1 MKNSI
6 RFPHMFR
13 APIFA
18 DLPEDFSVQLVD
30 ECSVQIFDKPT
41 QVLAQ
46 GDAIHGMYMI
56 AHGSIEVTCVNP
68 EGQSVLIH
76 VMRQFEV
83 FGEVEA
89 LAECPCAATCTAA
102 ANTTLLY
109 CAKPMLYQSARS
121 LVFLRNL
128 MKMSYDRLVR
138 GNTIKFVD
146 QFYPVEQRLCAYLHR
161 LSVDRVEISKTQG
174 DLAGM
179 LGCARQTLN
188 RELGRLRDRAI
199 IEIEKGKIRVTDR
212 DALLVIASES
222 EARSGNH
229 VN

>member
-1 MKNSI
+1 MKNSV
-6 RFPHMFR
+6 RFPHLFR
-13 APIFA
+13 APIFN
-18 DLPEDFSVQLVD
+18 DLAEDFVSHFID
-30 ECSVQIFDKPT
+30 ECSVQIFDK
-41 QVLAQ
+41 QALVLSQ
-46 GDAIHGMYMI
+46 GDATHGMFMI
-56 AHGSIEVTCVNP
+56 AHGSVEVTCVNP

-83 FGEVEA
+83 FAEVEA
-89 LAECPCAATCTAA
+89 LAEAPCAATCSAA
-102 ANTTLLY
+102 ANTTMLY
-109 CAKPMLYQSARS
+109 CAKPVLYDSVKS

-128 MKMSYDRLVR
+128 MKVSYDRLVR
-138 GNTIKFVD
+138 DNTIKFVD

-161 LSVDRVEISKTQG
+161 LSVDKDEISKTQG

-212 DALLVIASES
+212 NALLRIASETDM
-222 EARSGNH
+222 RSGKPIN
-229 VN
+229 